1 MAAPARGKFELFES
15 RPRDVETRLREL
27 AGWGGL
33 VISRGLATFLADLSM
48 SRDTQQL
55 RQLDKNHLWHPFTQ
69 MKDWCASEEDPLII
83 SSGKGVM
90 LTDSEGHSY
99 LDGNSS
105 IWTNVHGHRHPTID
119 AAIRSQLDQIAHC
132 SALGFSNEPAILLAE
147 KLVGLFP
154 ENTLTKV
161 FFSDDGSTAIEC
173 ACKMSIQYRQ
183 LKEETRRTRFVAFGG
198 AYHGDTMGAASLGGI
213 GVFQDRFAS
222 HGYPVQR
229 VDTVEELEAIPDEDS
244 DAVHAVIIEPLIQ
257 GAAGMR
263 TWPVGM
269 LRRIREW
276 CDRVGAFLI
285 LDEVMTG
292 FGRTGKMFACEH
304 EEVIPDFL
312 CLAKGLTGGY
322 LPLAATLTHDR
333 IYEAF
338 LGEYEEL
345 KTFFYGHSYCANP
358 LGCAAAL
365 GNLQV
370 FEEEEVLERIQPVIE
385 VFAEELEAAVERSP
399 HFGALRRV
407 GLIAGIDLV
416 DAGTGAGLD
425 WKAESGARV
434 CRRAR
439 HYGLLTRPVRDT
451 LTLMPPLAIEEGQV
465 RSMVEALER
474 SAEDVLGQ

>member
-1 MAAPARGKFELFES
+1 
-15 RPRDVETRLREL
+15 
-27 AGWGGL
+27 
-33 VISRGLATFLADLSM
+33 
-48 SRDTQQL
+48 
-55 RQLDKNHLWHPFTQ
+55 
-69 MKDWCASEEDPLII
+69 
-83 SSGKGVM
+83 
-90 LTDSEGHSY
+90 
-99 LDGNSS
+99 
-105 IWTNVHGHRHPTID
+105 
-119 AAIRSQLDQIAHC
+119 
-132 SALGFSNEPAILLAE
+132 
-147 KLVGLFP
+147 
-154 ENTLTKV
+154 
-161 FFSDDGSTAIEC
+161 
-173 ACKMSIQYRQ
+173 MSIQYRQ